1 MMRPVARFQD
11 HEGDKVVLL
20 DRDGVI
26 NHERTDYVRRVEQ
39 FRLIH
44 GSQRAIRLLTQY
56 GYQIHIVSNQS
67 AVGRGLMT
75 QEQLDDI
82 TRYMTGR
89 IERVRGRIESVTYCT
104 HTPDDDCACRKPK
117 TGMIDA
123 LVEKY
128 AFSPDRAWLVGD
140 ALTDIA
146 AGNAAG
152 CRTILIAREL
162 PPTKLHAGDHA
173 VPDFITTDLHTAV
186 TSIILRT

>member
-1 MMRPVARFQD
+1 MPPLPRVQD

-26 NHERTDYVRRVEQ
+26 NHDRPDYVRRVEQ

-44 GSQRAIRLLTQY
+44 GARRAIRLLTQR
-56 GYQIHIVSNQS
+56 GYQVHIVSNQS

-75 QEQLDDI
+75 QQQLDEI
-82 TRYMTGR
+82 TRTMLAR
-89 IERVRGRIESVTYCT
+89 IEQAQGLIESVNYCT
-104 HTPDDDCACRKPK
+104 HTPDDNCACRKPK

-128 AFSPDRAWLVGD
+128 AFSPERAWFVGD
-140 ALTDIA
+140 TLTDIA

-173 VPDFITTDLHTAV
+173 IPDFITTDLHTAV